1 MTEIPTDTIAVTR
14 RAALVEYYER
24 RRAQAQRCATHAQT
38 EADEMAVMGN
48 TVRILGDAAVT
59 DEYQRLVT
67 RD

>member
-1 MTEIPTDTIAVTR
+1 MTDTLTDTITIEY
-14 RAALVEYYER
+14 RAALVAYYER
-24 RRAQAQRCATHAQT
+24 RRVQAQRIAADAQT
-38 EADEMAVMGN
+38 EADAMAVMGN